1 MATTAQSVA
10 DVCAEARDAARELAR
25 LDSATKDAAL
35 HAMADALEQRSAEIL
50 YGNARDME
58 AGQDAGLHAGLL
70 DRLKL
75 DDGRLANIARD
86 VRAIAALPDP
96 VGETIDGHRLDNG
109 LDVRRVRVPLG
120 VVAVGYEARPNV
132 TVDASA
138 LLPEVRQ
145 RDRAARLLDGG
156 SLELGARAGVRL
168 GRALRGRARG
178 RHLDRDRWRP
188 RRAAPD
194 RHPGRRGGPDH
205 PPPAARG

>member
-50 YGNARDME
+50 DGNARDME

-109 LDVRRVRVPLG
+109 FGVRRVRG
-120 VVAVGYEARPNV
+120 
-132 TVDASA
+132 
-138 LLPEVRQ
+138 
-145 RDRAARLLDGG
+145 
-156 SLELGARAGVRL
+156 
-168 GRALRGRARG
+168 ALRGLFDNIVQEDAFKEALRKEPQVLGVTQTTDTAQVIRVVAETKPTQ
-178 RHLDRDRWRP
+178 RLTIERLLRERIT
-188 RRAAPD
+188 AAIAESGIRIPPVPTLPTTSA
-194 RHPGRRGGPDH
+194 PGL
-205 PPPAARG
+205 